1 VETAALWKGVEKPN
15 RCFPTPFH
23 RAWETLP
30 KKQGEF
36 PTHYKRAPLE
46 VVKLLGITARAIAL
60 QKKKSIQR
68 KESPMNDKYIG
79 LDVHQSTIVMGV
91 TDEKGKQLM
100 QSIVE
105 TKASTIR
112 EAINGLS
119 GTLHV
124 TFEEGTHAH
133 WLYDVLRP
141 QVASLVV
148 CDPRRNKL
156 LQSGNKADK
165 VDAWKLANL
174 LRAGLTPVYHGEQGT
189 RTLKELV
196 HSYEG
201 LVQDSTRVMNRL
213 KALFRSRAI
222 PCTGRK
228 IYQVAQRKQWL
239 DLLTDPGA
247 RMRAEH
253 LYQQLEY
260 LQPLRQTAKRLM
272 LAESRKH
279 SASKVLRQIPSL
291 GPIRVAQILAT
302 VTTPHRFRTKR
313 QFWAYIGLGVRTESS
328 AQYQIIQGQ
337 VRKSGKL
344 ASTRGLNQNYNRT
357 LKYVFKSAATRA
369 RATGPFKRSYES
381 SLSKGI
387 RPTMALLTLARK
399 IAAVTLVLWKKGERF
414 DSKKLTSQTT

>member
-1 VETAALWKGVEKPN
+1 
-15 RCFPTPFH
+15 
-23 RAWETLP
+23 
-30 KKQGEF
+30 
-36 PTHYKRAPLE
+36 
-46 VVKLLGITARAIAL
+46 
-60 QKKKSIQR
+60 
-68 KESPMNDKYIG
+68 MNDKYIG

-133 WLYDVLRP
+133 WLYDLLRA

-156 LQSGNKADK
+156 LHCGNKADK

-174 LRAGLTPVYHGEQGT
+174 LRAGLLTPVYHAEQGT

-239 DLLTDPGA
+239 DLLTDAGA

-337 VRKSGKL
+337 VRKSDKL

-369 RATGPFKRSYES
+369 RGTGPFKRSYER

-414 DSKKLTSQTT
+414 DSKKLTSPTT